1 MGSLGLGEGKV
12 DPDECDAVSEEVASE
27 RSGSRRSVRGRECAS
42 ARVVEVYGEEKPKS
56 VLESVGGSGCG

>member
-27 RSGSRRSVRGRECAS
+27 KSWSKRS
-42 ARVVEVYGEEKPKS
+42 ARGCKCPCARVYGEKPRS
-56 VLESVGGSGCG
+56 VLHSAGGSGCG